1 MTNGDSTVTGLQG
14 NMISYKN
21 KKAEIY
27 HRYVFLTAFLQFCLL
42 LK

>member
-21 KKAEIY
+21 KKAKMY
-27 HRYVFLTAFLQFCLL
+27 HRYVF
-42 LK
+42 